1 MRKVINVLSTK
12 LDRGYFVK
20 DHLKIILQILF
31 SLQAYAWFLRII
43 QIIFNFF
50 HNICIGLIPGISGF
64 SIQIDF
70 TQILI
75 AE

>member
-31 SLQAYAWFLRII
+31 SLQAWFLRK
-43 QIIFNFF
+43 
-50 HNICIGLIPGISGF
+50 S
-64 SIQIDF
+64 
-70 TQILI
+70 
-75 AE
+75 AK

>member
-31 SLQAYAWFLRII
+31 FITV
-43 QIIFNFF
+43 
-50 HNICIGLIPGISGF
+50 HGF
-64 SIQIDF
+64 
-70 TQILI
+70 
-75 AE
+75 